1 MTISNKYENM
11 VEQLE
16 KLKEKDE
23 YEFIKA
29 VNSLSN
35 EDFVGIYKAKSY
47 TGTDEGIFG
56 YFGNV
61 YFNNEDIDEYL
72 VNKGYVLGT
81 LIVPD
86 EMKDKMRNWK
96 YAWYECIENKLK
108 NGLISQKEA
117 FEEVN
122 KAFGDVN
129 DMIET
134 YESNCL
140 EYLIELYQKY
150 EDEIDTYFILE
161 QRDRIIEELED
172 EYL

>member
-1 MTISNKYENM
+1 MTTNNYENV
-11 VEQLE
+11 VEHLE
-16 KLKEKDE
+16 KLKEEDE
-23 YEFIKA
+23 EQFIEEVKA
-29 VNSLSN
+29 LSD
-35 EDFVGIYKAKSY
+35 EDFVGVYKEKSY
-47 TGTDEGIFG
+47 VGTDEGIFG
-56 YFGNV
+56 YFGDV

-81 LIVPD
+81 LIVQD
-86 EMKDKMRNWK
+86 EVKDRMRVWK
-96 YAWYECIENKLK
+96 DVWCECIENKRK
-108 NGLISQKEA
+108 NGHISPEKA
-117 FEEVN
+117 IEEMK
-122 KAFGDVN
+122 KASDKVE

-161 QRDRIIEELED
+161 QRNRITEDLED

>member
-35 EDFVGIYKAKSY
+35 EGFVGIYKAKSY
-47 TGTDEGIFG
+47 VGTSEGIFG
-56 YFGNV
+56 YFGDV
-61 YFNNEDIDEYL
+61 YFNNEDIGKYL
-72 VNKGYVLGT
+72 VDKWHVLPT
-81 LIVPD
+81 SIIPD
-86 EMKDKMRNWK
+86 EFKDKLMIWK
-96 YAWYECIENKLK
+96 NVLHESIENKRK
-108 NGLISQKEA
+108 NGHISPEKAIEEMKEA
-117 FEEVN
+117 SDKVDN
-122 KAFGDVN
+122 
-129 DMIET
+129 MIET
-134 YESNCL
+134 YENNCI
-140 EYLIELYQKY
+140 EYLCELYQQH

-161 QRDRIIEELED
+161 QRNRIIEDLED

>member
-1 MTISNKYENM
+1 MITNKYDSM
-11 VEQLE
+11 VERLE
-16 KLKEKDE
+16 EFKNTDEEKFIED
-23 YEFIKA
+23 IKA
-29 VNSLSN
+29 LSD
-35 EDFVGIYKAKSY
+35 EDFVGIYKEKDY
-47 TGTDEGIFG
+47 IGTDEGIFG
-56 YFGNV
+56 YFGDV

-86 EMKDKMRNWK
+86 ELKDKMMIWK
-96 YAWYECIENKLK
+96 DVWCECIENKQK
-108 NGLISQKEA
+108 NGNISPEKAIEEMKE
-117 FEEVN
+117 VSD
-122 KAFGDVN
+122 KVD

-140 EYLIELYQKY
+140 EYLIELYQKH

-161 QRDRIIEELED
+161 QRDRITKELED

>member
-1 MTISNKYENM
+1 MTTDKYDSM
-11 VEQLE
+11 VERLE
-16 KLKEKDE
+16 ELKNTDEEK
-23 YEFIKA
+23 FIENIKE
-29 VNSLSN
+29 LSD
-35 EDFVGIYKAKSY
+35 EDFVGVYKEKSY
-47 TGTDEGIFG
+47 VGTDEGIFG

-72 VNKGYVLGT
+72 VSKGYVLGT
-81 LIVPD
+81 LIVQD
-86 EMKDKMRNWK
+86 EVKDKMRIWK
-96 YAWYECIENKLK
+96 DVWCECIENKRK
-108 NGLISQKEA
+108 NGHISPEKA
-117 FEEVN
+117 IEEMKKVSD
-122 KAFGDVN
+122 KVD

-161 QRDRIIEELED
+161 QRDRITEELKD

>member
-1 MTISNKYENM
+1 M
-11 VEQLE
+11 
-16 KLKEKDE
+16 
-23 YEFIKA
+23 
-29 VNSLSN
+29 
-35 EDFVGIYKAKSY
+35 
-47 TGTDEGIFG
+47 
-56 YFGNV
+56 

-81 LIVPD
+81 LIVQD
-86 EMKDKMRNWK
+86 EVKDKMMVWK
-96 YAWYECIENKLK
+96 DVWFECIENKRK
-108 NGLISQKEA
+108 NGHISPEKA
-117 FEEVN
+117 IEEMK
-122 KAFGDVN
+122 KASDKVD

-161 QRDRIIEELED
+161 QRDRITKELED